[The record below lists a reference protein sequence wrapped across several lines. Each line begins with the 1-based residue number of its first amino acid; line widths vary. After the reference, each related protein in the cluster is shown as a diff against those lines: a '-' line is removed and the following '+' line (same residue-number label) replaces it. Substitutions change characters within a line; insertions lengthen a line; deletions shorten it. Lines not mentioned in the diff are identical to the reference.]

1 MLKENCFKHEVRIG
15 DQMVMDGKLYK
26 AIKEERVACCKG
38 CAFETEDDSCK
49 FVEEGG
55 YCSFTNEAIF
65 KEVKSLDDLNLW
77 QEPHIEKE
85 ESKEQHGSHY
95 DNGKLKGIEILR
107 DKLTDE
113 EFEGF
118 LKGNILKYTMRANH
132 KGQKEDDFKKIL
144 NYAHM
149 LVKGEWYYV

>member
-1 MLKENCFKHEVRIG
+1 MLKEGCSKHEVRIG
-15 DQMVMDGKLYK
+15 DQMVMGGKLYK
-26 AIKEERVACCKG
+26 AVKEERIASCSG
-38 CAFETEDDSCK
+38 CSFDSEDDSCK
-49 FVEEGG
+49 FVNEGG

-65 KEVKSLDDLNLW
+65 KEVESLDDLDLW
-77 QEPHIEKE
+77 EEPKE
-85 ESKEQHGSHY
+85 EDTKSHY
-95 DNGKLKGIEILR
+95 DKGEFKGIDVIK
-107 DKLTDE
+107 DKLSAE

-144 NYAHM
+144 DYAHM